1 MGLLITF
8 WVLLALGFVF
18 CFVGRFPGQILAFA
32 ALLIGYFGTDVIKY
46 PDWVVIVS
54 AILVVVSLYI
64 GWKIAPKL
72 GKKVHDYGKASK
84 WGTFVGSL
92 IALLCASSDATL
104 SIIMLFVLPF
114 AFAFLFEWFAKKDLA
129 EAAKRPCGGYVVFLA
144 STLLNLLVCVFC
156 MLGAV
161 GYFN

>member
-72 GKKVHDYGKASK
+72 GKRYMITARPAS
-84 WGTFVGSL
+84 GAHLSVPLSLFCAQAAMQPSPSSCSSFSRLHSPSCLNGSQRK
-92 IALLCASSDATL
+92 ISPKRPREHAVVMSSSWL
-104 SIIMLFVLPF
+104 LPF
-114 AFAFLFEWFAKKDLA
+114 
-129 EAAKRPCGGYVVFLA
+129 
-144 STLLNLLVCVFC
+144 
-156 MLGAV
+156 
-161 GYFN
+161 